1 MMSWEDHAPDLIV
14 LDVRLEVDGV
24 TLGTSS
30 IIPFSLILDRPPFQL
45 IPIHDSFFGYCAFVP
60 FVLMPEDTDEI
71 VDQDVYMVTCSGRV
85 T

>member
-30 IIPFSLILDRPPFQL
+30 ILDRPPFQL

-71 VDQDVYMVTCSGRV
+71 VD
-85 T
+85 